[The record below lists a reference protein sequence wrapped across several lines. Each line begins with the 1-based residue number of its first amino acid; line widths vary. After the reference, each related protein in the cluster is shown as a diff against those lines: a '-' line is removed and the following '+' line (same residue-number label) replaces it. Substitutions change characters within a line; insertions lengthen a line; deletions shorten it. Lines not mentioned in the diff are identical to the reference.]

1 MTTQVQLRRGTTAQN
16 DSFTGAQGEVTVDI
30 TLNQLRV
37 HDGST
42 PGGTVVGA
50 TADDA
55 TTTTKGV
62 VVVPLAGGLGVSA
75 GSLSIS
81 GPDLSVVTKDTSTT
95 SGHSAATLQYS
106 TYYTDGGTPSP
117 AVNGNQALIIGSGG
131 GGNGVVLY
139 QSGFDTGLSLRG
151 LPGGSYQES
160 GIFGDWTI
168 TNSMFIT
175 SGGNTV
181 FQIGPEFSRVDV
193 FAIRPLTV
201 EITTAGVQLKSKE
214 GTNSL
219 SGVATLVGGTVTVSN
234 ANITASSRIF
244 LTGQNSSGTPGDLYV
259 SARSNGVSFT
269 ITSTSGTDTR
279 QVAYFIV
286 EGF

>member
-16 DSFTGAQGEVTVDI
+16 DAFTGAQGEVTVDI
-30 TLNQLRV
+30 TLNRLRV

-42 PGGTVVGA
+42 PGGTVVGGA
-50 TADDA
+50 AEVPAALPNNAMLFKDA
-55 TTTTKGV
+55 AQTGNW
-62 VVVPLAGGLGVSA
+62 GGLSNIRVTQSNVVYNA
-75 GSLSIS
+75 PTAADAALYLSTGSYGAMLYSS
-81 GPDLSVVTKDTSTT
+81 
-95 SGHSAATLQYS
+95 S
-106 TYYTDGGTPSP
+106 TYSWCGLDLTNGGVGTGTATRGIYYDGGTNKTRIQLEN
-117 AVNGNQALIIGSGG
+117 AEFCTGN
-131 GGNGVVLY
+131 N
-139 QSGFDTGLSLRG
+139 
-151 LPGGSYQES
+151 
-160 GIFGDWTI
+160 
-168 TNSMFIT
+168 
-175 SGGNTV
+175 
-181 FQIGPEFSRVDV
+181 EFVPDYV

-269 ITSTSGTDTR
+269 ITSTSGSDTR
-279 QVAYFIV
+279 DVAYFIV